1 MVLDRNVGATWRP
14 SAPDKVNDDNYRA
27 SVGFYYQWGRKDPFP
42 MPKDDSDDLYV
53 PVFVKTIDGKWSR
66 QEKLLSQEAGKIDE
80 SVGAPL
86 AYFKKNISD
95 KANGDYWQTSW
106 YDVNGEHQDVQL
118 RNIWGYTGVEGATGD
133 TFVKT
138 MWDPCPAGYK
148 VGSHEVLFG
157 WNNVGA
163 NTHGSRNIQVSSTS
177 RDFGIFSM
185 DTDQKWLPKSG
196 RINEAG
202 VLERPEKNVGYL
214 NSSCP
219 FANGSVYRGMYYYV
233 QYGKYY
239 IGQSQNSNECY
250 AVPVRCVRE

>member
-1 MVLDRNVGATWRP
+1 MWERP
-14 SAPDKVNDDNYRA
+14 SAPGDVKDDNYRA

-42 MPKDDSDDLYV
+42 MPKDDSNELYV
-53 PVFVKTIDGKWSR
+53 PVFVKTIDGNWSR
-66 QEKLLSQEAGKIDE
+66 QDNLLSQEAGTIDE

-86 AYFKKNISD
+86 AYFKRNTAAE
-95 KANGDYWQTSW
+95 ANGNYWQTSW
-106 YDVNGEHQDVQL
+106 CDVNGANRDLPL

-148 VGSHEVLFG
+148 VGSHEVVFG
-157 WNNVGA
+157 WNVGA
-163 NTHGSRNIQVSSTS
+163 NTDNRQDIQPSSTS
-177 RDFGIFSM
+177 WQYGIFLEG
-185 DTDQKWLPKSG
+185 TDQKWLPKSG
-196 RINEAG
+196 RINEEG
-202 VLERPEKNVGYL
+202 VLERPETYVGYL

-233 QYGKYY
+233 QNGQYY
-239 IGQSQNSNECY
+239 IGQSQESNECC